1 MNMHLTHNGIVI
13 AAIAS
18 ALLVGC
24 GTKAGN
30 VAPNASVAENHHE
43 GDGHDHSSAEHSHF
57 GPHGG
62 HIIELGSNDAFH
74 AELLHDD
81 KTHRVAVYIL
91 DGKATN
97 SVPISQSEL
106 LVNIVSGGNPKQFKL
121 SAVSQQDEPQ
131 DMASCF
137 QAENVELCTALD
149 AENCKGRL
157 AVNIEGKQYVGE
169 IEQHDHDDHEHASHG
184 DHQYK

>member
-1 MNMHLTHNGIVI
+1 MNMQISPSGLYIAVIV
-13 AAIAS
+13 S

-24 GTKAGN
+24 GTKGGTD
-30 VAPNASVAENHHE
+30 APDAVVTDKHHE
-43 GDGHDHSSAEHSHF
+43 GDGHDHASAEHASI

-62 HIIELGSNDAFH
+62 QLIELGSDEAFH
-74 AELLHDD
+74 AELVHDD
-81 KTHRVAVYIL
+81 NAHRVTVYIL
-91 DGKATN
+91 DGKAKN
-97 SVPISQSEL
+97 NVPISQPEL
-106 LVNIVSGGNPKQFKL
+106 LVNLVSGGNPKQFKL
-121 SAVSQQDEPQ
+121 AAVSQHDEPL

-149 AENCKGRL
+149 AEDCKGRL

-169 IEQHDHDDHEHASHG
+169 IETHDHDDHGQATRN